1 MFLCL
6 TIIAVPESPKWLVSK
21 GRFTE
26 AKESLERV
34 ARFNGQHV
42 TKDDFVLENED
53 SVPDGDQSSNA
64 SQRLDPN
71 QQPDESRNKYN
82 ITERQ
87 FSINLLVMMGMYV
100 VGTFSF
106 WLIDFQLEYLGNS
119 LYLNFYLGGMVL
131 ILSAQTTISLY

>member
-1 MFLCL
+1 MAFYYQVISRQTKYIQLANLAVMIMFLCL

-34 ARFNGQHV
+34 ARFNGQPV

-64 SQRLDPN
+64 S
-71 QQPDESRNKYN
+71 
-82 ITERQ
+82 
-87 FSINLLVMMGMYV
+87 
-100 VGTFSF
+100 
-106 WLIDFQLEYLGNS
+106 
-119 LYLNFYLGGMVL
+119 
-131 ILSAQTTISLY
+131 